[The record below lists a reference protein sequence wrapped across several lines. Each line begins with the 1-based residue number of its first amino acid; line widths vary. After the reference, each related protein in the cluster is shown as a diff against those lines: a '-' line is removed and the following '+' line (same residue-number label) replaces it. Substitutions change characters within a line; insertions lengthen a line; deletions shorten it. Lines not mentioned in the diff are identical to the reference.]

1 MTLPLLMIPGLNCT
15 AALWGPQLCTLGA
28 GRMVAVADHTAHDA
42 MADLAAAILAD
53 APARFALAGLS
64 MGGYLAFEILR
75 QAPERV
81 DRLALLDTQAR
92 ADSPEAQELR
102 RQQIA
107 IAERGGFARIPDLQV
122 PKLLAARHHGDDA
135 LTGTVR
141 AMASATGADAFV
153 RQQTAILNRVDS
165 RPGLAAIRCP
175 TLVLVGSEDA
185 ITPPD
190 LAREMRDGIAGSRLV
205 VVEEAGHLSTLERPD
220 AVTAALRDWLLA

>member
-15 AALWGPQLCTLGA
+15 AALWAAQLCTLGA
-28 GRMVAVADHTAHDA
+28 GRLVAVADHTAHDA

-53 APARFALAGLS
+53 APPRFALAGLS

-75 QAPERV
+75 QAPHRV

-92 ADSPEAQELR
+92 ADSPEAQDLR

-107 IAERGGFARIPDLQV
+107 IAARGGFARIPELQI
-122 PKLLAARHHGDDA
+122 PKLVAARHQGDAA
-135 LTGTVR
+135 LTGIVR
-141 AMASATGADAFV
+141 SMAMATGAEAFM
-153 RQQTAILNRVDS
+153 RQQTAILNRIDS
-165 RPGLAAIRCP
+165 RSGLAAIRCP
-175 TLVLVGSEDA
+175 TLVLVGAEDV

-205 VVEEAGHLSTLERPD
+205 VVEEAGHLSTLEQPE
-220 AVTAALRDWLLA
+220 AVSAALRDWLLG